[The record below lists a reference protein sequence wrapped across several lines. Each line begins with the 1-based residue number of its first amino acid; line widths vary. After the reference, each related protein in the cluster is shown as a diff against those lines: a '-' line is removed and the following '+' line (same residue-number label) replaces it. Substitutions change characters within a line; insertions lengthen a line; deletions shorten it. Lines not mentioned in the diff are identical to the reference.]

1 MARATSKDGKE
12 YQIGS
17 AKGNDFLSN
26 AKAGSTMIG
35 GDGSTWTK
43 NEDGS
48 TTISK
53 NGTTY
58 TVGGSSTGGSP
69 VGSSGGKVGGSSGGT
84 SGGSY
89 QPSKPKQ
96 VGYAPDGSEYQIGSD
111 RGYYFTSS
119 AAAGS
124 TMDGSDGS
132 RWTKNEDG
140 TTTIEKNGVRYTV
153 GSSQPSASEVQAEIE
168 RRVQEQLANQ
178 QEQLAEEK
186 RRQQEE
192 LEARI
197 GQIDLGGYGSFQDY
211 LNGVG
216 YEDYTKA
223 TQDAIRAAVDQAV
236 QGYQKQIGDTERDT
250 ADAARQAYVAKRM
263 GEKNL
268 DQQLAAGGYAGGM
281 ADSQRIAQELN
292 YQNELT
298 DLERQRSET
307 VAELEQAIRNAQL
320 TGDMQTAQELASY
333 LQQVQSQWA
342 SYIEQRAALQ
352 QQATQNLR
360 SEEVANYW
368 KQQELEANNYW
379 NERKYSADEKSDAYS
394 RAMTLMAAGVM
405 PDASTLAAAG
415 ISQSEAE
422 SLLGRVKQTEST
434 AQTGGTVQAENAP
447 TAGSG
452 YDNGSL
458 TPDVV
463 RRFQRYLNEYLP
475 EDEKIPEDGMWGPAT
490 RAAAGGASADE
501 FARIYYKQNAWSGR
515 DDR

>member
-1 MARATSKDGKE
+1 MARGMSKDGKE

-17 AKGNDFLSN
+17 AKGNDFVNN
-26 AKAGSTMIG
+26 AKAGSTMVG

-43 NEDGS
+43 NSDGS

-58 TVGGSSTGGSP
+58 TVGGSS
-69 VGSSGGKVGGSSGGT
+69 GSSGGGSSGGGT
-84 SGGSY
+84 Y
-89 QPSKPKQ
+89 QPEKPKQ

-111 RGYYFTSS
+111 KGYYFTSS

-124 TMDGSDGS
+124 TLNGSDGS
-132 RWTKNEDG
+132 VWRKNEDG

-153 GSSQPSASEVQAEIE
+153 GSAQPSAADVQAEIE
-168 RRVQEQLANQ
+168 RRVQEQLEAQ
-178 QEQLAEEK
+178 REQLAEEK
-186 RRQQEE
+186 KRQQEE
-192 LEARI
+192 LEARV

-216 YEDYTKA
+216 YEDYTEA
-223 TQDAIRAAVDQAV
+223 TQDAIRSAVEQAV
-236 QGYQKQIGDTERDT
+236 QGYRKQIGETERD
-250 ADAARQAYVAKRM
+250 AKDAARQAYVAKRM

-292 YQNELT
+292 YQNELA

-368 KQQELEANNYW
+368 RQQELEANNYW
-379 NERKYSADEKSDAYS
+379 NERKYSSEAKADAYN

-422 SLLGRVKQTEST
+422 SLLGRTAQAEETQDTPASEST
-434 AQTGGTVQAENAP
+434 PPSE
-447 TAGSG
+447 TAGGG
-452 YDNGSL
+452 YDNGAL
-458 TPDVV
+458 TPAEV

-490 RAAAGGASADE
+490 RAAAGGAGADE
-501 FARIYYKQNAWSGR
+501 FARIYYRQNAWGGR
-515 DDR
+515 SDR